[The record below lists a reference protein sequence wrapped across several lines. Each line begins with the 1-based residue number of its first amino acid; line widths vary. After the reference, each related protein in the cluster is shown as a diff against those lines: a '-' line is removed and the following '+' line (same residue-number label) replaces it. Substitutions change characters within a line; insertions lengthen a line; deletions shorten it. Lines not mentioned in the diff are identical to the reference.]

1 MLLVLVLTMMLGAS
15 LASATTE
22 EEGVVLRVGLG
33 QPWTTLNVT
42 AGFEVSVYEIWNLQ
56 YATLTDKSADDFST
70 IEGLAESWDA
80 SDDGLTYTYTLR
92 EGLLWSDDTPLTA
105 EDVAWTINTSRDQ
118 GWGNHVA
125 TTVNLD
131 AVAID
136 DRTVEITSLVPDPKL
151 PTMDVYIVP
160 KHIWE
165 PIAPDG
171 EAVTSYEALDGV
183 GSGPFFIE
191 QYEPEQ
197 FVRMRANPNY
207 WQGEPAIDAIV
218 FQIFTN
224 ADARVA
230 ALQAGEL
237 DAIHDVAEESMATL
251 DDDPNIVAI
260 AGYQGG
266 FDELAINGGAAEGQP
281 HPALLDPIVRRAIGM
296 AIDKEAVIEDV
307 LAGFGEPATTIS
319 PSADPSWV
327 PDIPEDEQIAYD
339 VAGANALLDEAG
351 YLDTDGDGIR
361 EMPGGG
367 DNIVL
372 RHGVN
377 TDSNTYPAIGELF
390 PGWMEVIGLG
400 VELNS
405 YDGGQLFEVIIAG
418 DYDTFVWGWTPFV
431 DPDPMLSYFTSAEI
445 GNYNDAN
452 WTDPEYDALYEEQKQ
467 ELDPDRRKE
476 IVHEMLRI
484 MYDAG
489 VYYPIYYSPDL
500 QAYRTD
506 RFEGWVR
513 QPADIGPV
521 MFSNTSP
528 SYFQLQPVGGVVGG
542 GISPLVL
549 IVAGVVVLGVVAL
562 VLANAQR
569 KRATADERE

>member
-1 MLLVLVLTMMLGAS
+1 MVVAAS
-15 LASATTE
+15 PVTEQFAGATTE
-22 EEGVVLRVGLG
+22 EEGVVLRVGLT

-42 AGFEVSVYEIWNLQ
+42 AGFEVAAYEVWNLQ
-56 YATLTDKSADDFST
+56 YATLTDKAADDFST
-70 IEGLAESWDA
+70 IEGLAESWEA
-80 SDDGLTYTYTLR
+80 SNDGLTYTYTLR

-131 AVAID
+131 AVALD
-136 DRTVEITSLVPDPKL
+136 DRTVEITSTVPDPKL

-183 GSGPFFIE
+183 GSGPFVIE

-207 WQGEPAIDAIV
+207 WQGLPTIDTVV

-224 ADARVA
+224 PDAKVA
-230 ALQAGEL
+230 ALQAGDL
-237 DAIHDVAEESMATL
+237 DAVHDVPEESMATL
-251 DDDPNIVAI
+251 DEDPNIVAI

-281 HPALLDPIVRRAIGM
+281 HPALLDPVVRRAIGM

-307 LAGFGEPATTIS
+307 LAGYGEPATTIS
-319 PSADPSWV
+319 PSADPSWI
-327 PDIPEDEQIAYD
+327 PDIPADEQIPYD

-377 TDSNTYPAIGELF
+377 TDSNTYPAIGELM
-390 PGWMEVIGLG
+390 PGWMEAIGLG
-400 VELNS
+400 VELIS
-405 YDGGQLFEVIIAG
+405 YDGGQLFEVIVAG

-431 DPDPMLSYFTSAEI
+431 DPDPMLSYFTGAEI

-467 ELDPDRRKE
+467 ELDPDRRRE

-528 SYFQLQPVGGVVGG
+528 SYFQLRPVGGAVGG
-542 GISPLVL
+542 GISPVVL
-549 IVAGVVVLGVVAL
+549 IVGGAVVLAAILLL
-562 VLANAQR
+562 VMNARR
-569 KRATADERE
+569 KQATADDRE